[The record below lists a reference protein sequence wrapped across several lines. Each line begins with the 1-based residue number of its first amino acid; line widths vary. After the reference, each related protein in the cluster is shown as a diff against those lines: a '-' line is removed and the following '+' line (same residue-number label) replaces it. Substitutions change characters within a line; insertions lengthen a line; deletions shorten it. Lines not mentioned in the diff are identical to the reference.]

1 LAGFTPDMKVWEMC
15 FEKLSS
21 DGQAELNVKMC
32 LLAGFTPDVMVWE
45 VCFDKLGR
53 DGQAELN
60 VRVCLIGRVHSGC
73 EGVGGVF

>member
-1 LAGFTPDMKVWEMC
+1 M
-15 FEKLSS
+15 
-21 DGQAELNVKMC
+21 
-32 LLAGFTPDVMVWE
+32 AGFTPDVKVWE

-60 VRVCLIGRVHSGC
+60 VKVCLIDRVHSGR